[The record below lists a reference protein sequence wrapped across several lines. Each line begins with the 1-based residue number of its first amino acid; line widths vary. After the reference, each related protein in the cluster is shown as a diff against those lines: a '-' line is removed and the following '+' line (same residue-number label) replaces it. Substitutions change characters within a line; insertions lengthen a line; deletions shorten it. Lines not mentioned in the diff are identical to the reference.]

1 VDATVKKRGK
11 QLEREIAANL
21 AAQGQ
26 PDLAAM
32 FASPEA
38 RRTFAREMR
47 HEIYKKQ
54 TSERSA
60 AAMAARPYSVKRVVT
75 RRMADGDV
83 RGVRELVGNFATEG
97 EARSRADQTDGWVEL
112 RDGTVVYGTR
122 KEP

>member
-1 VDATVKKRGK
+1 MPRKKSSR
-11 QLEREIAANL
+11 QLNREIASNL

-26 PDLAAM
+26 PSLAAL
-32 FASPEA
+32 FADPEA
-38 RRTFAREMR
+38 TRTFAREMR
-47 HEIYKKQ
+47 HEIHKKQ

-75 RRMADGDV
+75 RRMADGDE
-83 RGVRELVGNFATEG
+83 RGVRELVGNFATEA